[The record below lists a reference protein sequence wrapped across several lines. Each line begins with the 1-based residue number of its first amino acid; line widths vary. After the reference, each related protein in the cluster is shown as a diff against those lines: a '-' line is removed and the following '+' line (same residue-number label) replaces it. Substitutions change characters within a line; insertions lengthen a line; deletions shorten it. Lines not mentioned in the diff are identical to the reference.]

1 MSNQRYLSGTALKL
15 FTFTLLTG
23 TFTMSISQS
32 ALSTAYPTLMA
43 YFDLSA
49 TTVQWLTTGF
59 MLVMCVM
66 MPISPW
72 LLNNIPFKRLYMGIL
87 SLFTIG
93 TLLIVFANQF
103 GWVLFGRALEAIA
116 VGVLFPSF
124 QTVLLTITAENQ
136 RGQIMGLAGLVM
148 GSALACGPII
158 SGVILNYFSW
168 RGLFIAFI
176 LIILTVLATANFT
189 ISDIMPA
196 KPYHLDGL
204 SVLCTTGLI
213 GLLYVISSANHP
225 TINPIGLW
233 GIGLVSCLALG
244 YFVYRQLTQTT
255 PLLNLHILGYLN
267 YDIAVGLTA
276 ISYISLIVT
285 TVIYPLYFQAQLK
298 LTPLLS
304 GLALVPAAV
313 VLSLLNPLA
322 GRLADKIGFKPTLLV
337 GLTMI
342 SIGWLALIGFY
353 QWLSLPLMILCACF
367 IEGGNAFVMM
377 PAVTL
382 GANSLPDQVLAD
394 GTAVTTTIRQIAGAL
409 GVTLATLLLSVAG
422 YQVVFI
428 SLLGLTLIG
437 LGLATQL
444 HPK

>member
-1 MSNQRYLSGTALKL
+1 
-15 FTFTLLTG
+15 
-23 TFTMSISQS
+23 MSISQS

-158 SGVILNYFSW
+158 SGIILNYFSW

-189 ISDIMPA
+189 ISDVMPA

-225 TINPIGLW
+225 TINNRT
-233 GIGLVSCLALG
+233 LG
-244 YFVYRQLTQTT
+244 YRISELPST
-255 PLLNLHILGYLN
+255 
-267 YDIAVGLTA
+267 GLFC
-276 ISYISLIVT
+276 L
-285 TVIYPLYFQAQLK
+285 
-298 LTPLLS
+298 
-304 GLALVPAAV
+304 PATH
-313 VLSLLNPLA
+313 P
-322 GRLADKIGFKPTLLV
+322 D
-337 GLTMI
+337 
-342 SIGWLALIGFY
+342 
-353 QWLSLPLMILCACF
+353 
-367 IEGGNAFVMM
+367 NA
-377 PAVTL
+377 T
-382 GANSLPDQVLAD
+382 S
-394 GTAVTTTIRQIAGAL
+394 
-409 GVTLATLLLSVAG
+409 
-422 YQVVFI
+422 
-428 SLLGLTLIG
+428 
-437 LGLATQL
+437 
-444 HPK
+444 